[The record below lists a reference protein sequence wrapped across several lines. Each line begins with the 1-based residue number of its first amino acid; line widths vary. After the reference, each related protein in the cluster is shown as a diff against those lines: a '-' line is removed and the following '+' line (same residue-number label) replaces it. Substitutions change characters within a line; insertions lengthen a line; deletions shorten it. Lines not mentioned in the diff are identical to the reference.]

1 VYAIMEWNKAHDKQ
15 PLQQWYIT
23 TLAIQNLV
31 GGRKEAI
38 KEYLEADGEEIKDH
52 HDELG
57 IKPNFNRKPVSIK
70 EMIKVPEEPEKYPWG
85 KQAEPEEAPAS
96 A

>member
-1 VYAIMEWNKAHDKQ
+1 MGR
-15 PLQQWYIT
+15 LQGRPDHPGGQRLL
-23 TLAIQNLV
+23 LAAQLRGSFP
-31 GGRKEAI
+31 GGARPDLAAGGD
-38 KEYLEADGEEIKDH
+38 LEADGEEIKDH